1 MMRRQARR
9 LPRGTTLVETA
20 ALVTLSAVLTG
31 VVVASIGSL
40 FGINQA
46 INHSCD
52 KQIALQQF
60 GAMLRQDIHQ
70 ATNCQLDAAEQILQL
85 QLPQSF
91 DIEYRIVS
99 HRWVRMSTSG
109 DAEPVT
115 TAFGLD
121 GSFSC
126 QGDIKLVKQGALLSV
141 SFVNS
146 TPKSNA
152 NARDQRLTGCEISA
166 IVGRGLLEKIELSD

>member
-1 MMRRQARR
+1 MMRNSALR
-9 LPRGTTLVETA
+9 LHRGTTLIETA

-31 VVVASIGSL
+31 VVVAAIGSL

-46 INHSCD
+46 IYHSCD

-70 ATNCQLDAAEQILQL
+70 ATNCQLDTAKQILKL
-85 QLPQSF
+85 QLPQSV

-99 HRWVRMSTSG
+99 NRWVRRRTSDG
-109 DAEPVT
+109 EKPVMT
-115 TAFGLD
+115 SFGLD
-121 GSFSC
+121 GSFTC
-126 QGDIKLVKQGALLSV
+126 QRDTKLVKQGELLSL

-152 NARDQRLTGCEISA
+152 NARDQRLAGCEIAA
-166 IVGRGLLEKIELSD
+166 IVGRGLLGKPD

>member
-1 MMRRQARR
+1 MTRSSIRR
-9 LPRGTTLVETA
+9 LHRGTTLVETA

-60 GAMLRQDIHQ
+60 GDMLRQDIHQ
-70 ATNCQLDAAEQILQL
+70 AENCHLNAAEQVLQL
-85 QLPQSF
+85 QLTQSLE
-91 DIEYRIVS
+91 IEYRIVS
-99 HRWVRMSTSG
+99 NRWVRMSTSG

-115 TAFGLD
+115 TSFGLD

-126 QGDIKLVKQGALLSV
+126 EGDPKLVQQGALLSV

-152 NARDQRLTGCEISA
+152 NARDQRLTGCEIAA
-166 IVGRGLLEKIELSD
+166 IVGRVLLEK